1 MAATRANLAEVM
13 TDAAYAHM
21 FTLAT
26 RLADGLRAM
35 IARHGLG
42 CGGVTQWGR
51 RTEFQFTPT
60 PPRNGSVGGPDLE
73 ARRWSRTSTS
83 DLLEPGPGDRRPS
96 TT

>member
-1 MAATRANLAEVM
+1 MGTQRSPPMLLAMAGHGANLAEVM

-42 CGGVTQWGR
+42 CGGVTQWVR
-51 RTEFQFTPT
+51 RTEFQFTRAT
-60 PPRNGSVGGPDLE
+60 AQRQRRRTRIE
-73 ARRWSRTSTS
+73 ARRWERNIH
-83 DLLEPGPGDRRPS
+83 L
-96 TT
+96 